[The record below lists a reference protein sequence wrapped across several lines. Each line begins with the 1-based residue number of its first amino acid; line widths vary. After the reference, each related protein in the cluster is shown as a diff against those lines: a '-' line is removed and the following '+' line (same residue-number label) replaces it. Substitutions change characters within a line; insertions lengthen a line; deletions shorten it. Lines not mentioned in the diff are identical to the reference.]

1 MPWATRKW
9 NFRALMLILKR
20 FLIISTILYSV
31 IYLIF
36 DTRYSRRIAH
46 SLTASVPRYVFPL
59 DNNMSINISD
69 IYRPIRTKTLYPL
82 TQSRDYLLNNI
93 SICDTEIS
101 ILFIIHSAIDNF
113 EQRQRVRSTYALRKR
128 YLPNEVRVIFL
139 LGRKIDNGRQGE
151 IIREHGE
158 HGDIIQGD
166 FIDSYHN
173 LTHKGVMGLRWVSE
187 NCRSVK
193 YTIKLDDDAVF
204 DTKLFF
210 DKMFE
215 KYGGRKRTMWCTV
228 CYRSGIFREGKW
240 KVRKDEFKGYKR
252 WPWAYCAGF
261 AVIITGDLP
270 PALYRSSLASPFFWI
285 DDVYLFGMLPHRVG
299 GVGLKSLPPDATL
312 QPAYTAGVS
321 CLRRGKG
328 CQTLTVGAKTRT
340 EFDEVWNLMT
350 KRH

>member
-1 MPWATRKW
+1 MPRPIRKW
-9 NFRALMLILKR
+9 NFRSLMVILKR
-20 FLIISTILYSV
+20 FLIISTILYSMSS
-31 IYLIF
+31 LIF
-36 DTRYSRRIAH
+36 DTSYSRRIAH
-46 SLTASVPRYVFPL
+46 AFTANISRYVFQPD
-59 DNNMSINISD
+59 DNMLKNISN
-69 IYRPIRTKTLYPL
+69 IYRPLRTKTLYPL

-113 EQRQRVRSTYALRKR
+113 EHRQKIRSTYGLRKR
-128 YLPNEVRVIFL
+128 YLPYEVRVIFL

-151 IIREHGE
+151 IIREHAE

-173 LTHKGVMGLRWVSE
+173 LTHKGVMGLRWMSE

-193 YTIKLDDDAVF
+193 YSIKLDDDAVF

-210 DKMFE
+210 DKMFK
-215 KYGGRKRTMWCTV
+215 KYGDRKRTMWCTV
-228 CYRSGIFREGKW
+228 CHRSYIYRAGKW
-240 KVRKDEFKGYKR
+240 KVRDDEFKGYKR

-270 PALYRSSLASPFFWI
+270 TALYRSSLASPFFWV
-285 DDVYLFGMLPHRVG
+285 DDVYLFGVLPHRVG
-299 GVGLKSLPPDATL
+299 GVALKSLPPDATL
-312 QPAYTAGVS
+312 QPSYPSGLS

-328 CQTLTVGAKTRT
+328 CQTVAVGAKNPK
-340 EFDEVWNLMT
+340 EIDEVWNLMV